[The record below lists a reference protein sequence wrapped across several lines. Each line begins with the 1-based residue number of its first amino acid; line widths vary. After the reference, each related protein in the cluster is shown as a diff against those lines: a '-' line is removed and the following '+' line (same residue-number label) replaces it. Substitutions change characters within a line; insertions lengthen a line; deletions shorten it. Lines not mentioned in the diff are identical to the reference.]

1 MTHQSESAKARSPWN
16 DERIALLKQLYADK
30 LSSSQIAVI
39 INDKTGSLF
48 TRNAVIGIVHRLG
61 MERRGKLYNAP
72 RRSAKRASTRP
83 RRSRVVPSWMDESRK
98 KPTTFFPEIERPDVQ
113 PLHISLALLNNK
125 TCRWPYGEGP
135 FTFCGCETLD
145 GPYCFAHTLQAIGE
159 GAESERKTP
168 KDLER
173 MA

>member
-1 MTHQSESAKARSPWN
+1 MANHLYGAEWTPERVEECRRLWADGLSCSQVATDLGKGLTRSA
-16 DERIALLKQLYADK
+16 IAGKIRRLGLQRRGA
-30 LSSSQIAVI
+30 
-39 INDKTGSLF
+39 TF
-48 TRNAVIGIVHRLG
+48 TRDNKPKPKV
-61 MERRGKLYNAP
+61 
-72 RRSAKRASTRP
+72 TRKHC
-83 RRSRVVPSWMDESRK
+83 SRVVPSRMTDESRK
-98 KPTTFFPEIERPDVQ
+98 KAPTFFPEIERPDVQ

-145 GPYCFAHTLQAIGE
+145 GPYCFAHTLQAIGK
-159 GAESERKTP
+159 GTESERKAP